1 MSKKTPSSKDMAK
14 AVEVIEFAKAK
25 GYDLNDIAVG
35 EMARVIMVWRKY
47 KRKS

>member
-1 MSKKTPSSKDMAK
+1 MAK

-25 GYDLNDIAVG
+25 GYVEVADIAVG